1 MRFQFHSV
9 VEGLRAEARCCL
21 ALWPLVLIAV
31 LVTAFLWSS
40 AVPASVH
47 AFQSPPSPS
56 DSPIPSPT
64 LSPTA
69 TTPPTATPVASPAQ
83 EPAPSNPAARLL
95 LWIGIGLLVVAA
107 VVGVVLVVQRQRG

>member
-1 MRFQFHSV
+1 MRFRFHFA
-9 VEGLRAEARCCL
+9 VEGLRAEVRSCL

-31 LVTAFLWSS
+31 LVTAFLWSG

-56 DSPIPSPT
+56 NSPIPSPT
-64 LSPTA
+64 LLPTA
-69 TTPPTATPVASPAQ
+69 TTPPTVTPVAPPTQ
-83 EPAPSNPAARLL
+83 EPAPPNLAARLF